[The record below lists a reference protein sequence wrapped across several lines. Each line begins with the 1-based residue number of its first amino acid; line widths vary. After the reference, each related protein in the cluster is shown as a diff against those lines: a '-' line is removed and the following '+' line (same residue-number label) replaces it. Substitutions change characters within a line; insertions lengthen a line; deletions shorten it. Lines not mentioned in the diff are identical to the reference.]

1 MAVYEQAYRP
11 YEGPITPERSRF
23 LVLTRFGLSEVFRSR
38 ILTGFY
44 ALSFLPSLVG
54 AIWIYLHHN
63 LKALAALD
71 LAVDS
76 LPPVDE
82 RFFLFLLSKQA
93 FFFGGI
99 LALFAGPPLVA
110 RDLANGALPLVL
122 ARPISR
128 AEYVAGK
135 LAVLALLVASVSLVP
150 GILLFALQGGLEG
163 WGWVASHGRLLA
175 AIVAGCVLWIAVA
188 SLLVLAV
195 ATFAGRRVTA
205 QAYLLGVVI
214 AGAAVGDVFRE
225 MFGSLLGFTLNLPEV
240 FHTLW
245 ASLFGVDL
253 QARLPVGPAWIAAA
267 AWCGVSLLVLAR
279 RLRAYEVVK

>member
-1 MAVYEQAYRP
+1 VAVYEQAYRP
-11 YEGPITPERSRF
+11 YDGALTPERSRL
-23 LVLTRFGLSEVFRSR
+23 LVLARFGLAEVFRSR

-44 ALSFLPSLVG
+44 AVSFLPTLAG

-63 LKALAALD
+63 LTALAALEITD
-71 LAVDS
+71 DS
-76 LPPVDE
+76 LPAVDE
-82 RFFLFLLSKQA
+82 KFFLFLLSKQA

-99 LALFAGPPLVA
+99 LALFVGPPLVS

-122 ARPISR
+122 SRPISR
-128 AEYVAGK
+128 AEYVLGK
-135 LAVLALLVASVSLVP
+135 VAALAAVMASVSLVP

-163 WGWVASHGRLLA
+163 WGWIASHLRLLA
-175 AIVAGCVLWIAVA
+175 AIVLGCVLWIAVA

-205 QAYLLGVVI
+205 QAYLVGLII
-214 AGAAVGDVFRE
+214 AGAAIGDVLRE
-225 MFGSLLGFTLNLPEV
+225 MFDSLLGMTLNLPEV

-253 QARLPVGPAWIAAA
+253 AARLPAVPAWIAAVV
-267 AWCGVSLLVLAR
+267 WCGVSLLILGR